1 MMLPT
6 DAVIPRDKLL
16 DYLLASRRKNDKS
29 RYLAQAGFTR
39 DNPEILDAALRR
51 LIAEYEGVIDRVD
64 DYGVFYRV
72 AGPLQGPDGILP
84 VVSIWMK
91 QETDGVC
98 RFVTLKPMR

>member
-1 MMLPT
+1 MKLPA
-6 DAVIPRDKLL
+6 DAVIPREKLVS
-16 DYLLASRRKNDKS
+16 YLLASRRKNDKS
-29 RYLAQAGFTR
+29 RYLALAGFTR
-39 DNPEILDAALRR
+39 DNPEILDASLRR
-51 LIAEYEGVIDRVD
+51 LIAEHEAVIDRVD